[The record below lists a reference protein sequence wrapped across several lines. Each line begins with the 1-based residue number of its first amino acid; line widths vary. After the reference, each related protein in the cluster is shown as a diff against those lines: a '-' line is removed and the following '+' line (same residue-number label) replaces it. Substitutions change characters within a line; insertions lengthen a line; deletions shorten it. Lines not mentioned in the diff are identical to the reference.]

1 MLDKEKLKGV
11 SGLIK
16 NICIKAVK
24 SVWLWLIM
32 LFPAALILR
41 ECVKHSRSAAD
52 FYLNNIYRYISI
64 FWSNVSGALPFSL
77 GELIMVLLPVVALIY
92 IISAVVIVIKSK
104 GKRIVKALKSIVI
117 IAACA
122 GSVFFL
128 YVTNCGMNYYCTSVA
143 ELSGLDIRPRS
154 SDELYEVCVY
164 LAKNASKER
173 AELKEDEK
181 GVVSFD
187 RSTLQARTRDAVNS
201 LNKRYSYIP
210 DGYSIPKSVMLSRGM
225 SYLNI
230 TGVYFPFTF
239 EANVNTDMP
248 DLELPFTMCHEL
260 AHVRGIMREQEANFT
275 AYLACIYS
283 GDNELMYSG
292 YVTAL
297 MYASSA
303 LYSADTV
310 KYKRLTEY
318 ISEDIYK
325 DMRADSEYWTQFET
339 PVAEVASAVN
349 DSYLKS
355 NSQSSGIKSYGMM
368 TDLIIAHYFD
378 GR

>member
-24 SVWLWLIM
+24 SVWFWLIM

-77 GELIMVLLPVVALIY
+77 GELIMVLLPVIALIY

-143 ELSGLDIRPRS
+143 ELSGLDVRPRS

-187 RSTLQARTRDAVNS
+187 RSTLQTRTRDAVNS

-260 AHVRGIMREQEANFT
+260 AHVRGIMREQEANCT
-275 AYLACIYS
+275 
-283 GDNELMYSG
+283 
-292 YVTAL
+292 
-297 MYASSA
+297 
-303 LYSADTV
+303 
-310 KYKRLTEY
+310 YKRLTEY

-339 PVAEVASAVN
+339 PVAEAASAVN